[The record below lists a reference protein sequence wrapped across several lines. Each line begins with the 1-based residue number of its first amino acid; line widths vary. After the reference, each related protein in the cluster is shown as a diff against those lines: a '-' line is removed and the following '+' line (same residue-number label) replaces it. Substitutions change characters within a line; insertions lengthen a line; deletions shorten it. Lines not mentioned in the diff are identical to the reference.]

1 MRTACHGTFAAL
13 PREFATAG
21 TTLEGLQEEPMSVI
35 NSNPPGGAVER
46 TPRKAALAS
55 FMGSAVEYY
64 DFFVFGS
71 AAALIFPKVFFPSGD
86 DAALVLSLATF
97 GVAYVA
103 RPVGALI
110 LGHFGDRL
118 GRQKVL
124 MFTLVLM
131 GLSTFLIG
139 CLPTFDTIGWFAPGL
154 LVLCRLLQGLS
165 AAGEQAGASSLTLE
179 HSPDHQRSFFT
190 SWTLT
195 GTQGGLILANLVMIP
210 FVALPEDA
218 QLGWGWRVP
227 FWLSAVVVVV
237 AYFIRRTLHEPPA
250 FAEAKANG
258 TIAKLPLK
266 ELLRDHWRDVLRVI
280 LCAFIAAVSTVFS
293 PLAIAYG
300 KKVGLEADI
309 TLWLVV
315 AANVVALGTQPLF
328 GKLAD
333 RIGRKPVFVYGA
345 LASAVLMPFYMLS
358 MGGGNTVLIFV
369 LAIATFSF
377 GYAAANAVWPSFYGE
392 MFSTKVRF
400 SGVAVG
406 TQLGFLVAG
415 FTPSIV
421 TALGGVREGGW
432 VVISVFTAVV
442 ALIAS
447 ASALTAR
454 ETKDVPTAL
463 LGQKVTDAAEDLVSR

>member
-1 MRTACHGTFAAL
+1 
-13 PREFATAG
+13 
-21 TTLEGLQEEPMSVI
+21 MSVI
-35 NSNPPGGAVER
+35 NSNSPDGTPAGAPDR
-46 TPRKAALAS
+46 TPKRAALAS

-64 DFFVFGS
+64 DFFLFGS
-71 AAALIFPKVFFPSGD
+71 AAALIFPKVFFPSD
-86 DAALVLSLATF
+86 DEAALVMSFATF

-110 LGHFGDRL
+110 LGHFGDRI

-139 CLPTFDTIGWFAPGL
+139 CLPTFDTIGWAAPAL

-165 AAGEQAGASSLTLE
+165 AAGEQAGASSMTLE
-179 HSPDHQRSFFT
+179 HAPDHQRAFYT

-195 GTQGGLILANLVMIP
+195 GTQGGLVLASLVMIP
-210 FVALPEDA
+210 FVSLPDEA
-218 QLGWGWRVP
+218 ELSWGWRVP
-227 FWLSAVVVVV
+227 FWLSAVVVLI
-237 AYFIRRTLHEPPA
+237 AFFIRRTLQEPPA
-250 FAEAKANG
+250 FAEAKASG
-258 TIAKLPLK
+258 DIARMPLVP
-266 ELLRDHWRDVLRVI
+266 LLRDHWRDVLRVV
-280 LCAFIAAVSTVFS
+280 LCAFIAAVSTVFAN
-293 PLAIAYG
+293 LAIAYG

-315 AANVVALGTQPLF
+315 VANVVAMFTQPLF

-333 RIGRKPVFVYGA
+333 RVGRKPVFIYGA
-345 LASAVLMPFYMLS
+345 LASAALMPFYMLS
-358 MGGGNTVLIFV
+358 MSGDNILLIFA
-369 LAIATFSF
+369 LAIATFAF
-377 GYAAANAVWPSFYGE
+377 GYAAANAVWPSFYNE
-392 MFSTKVRF
+392 MFTTKVRF

-415 FTPSIV
+415 FAPSIV

-442 ALIAS
+442 VLIAT
-447 ASALTAR
+447 AAALTAR
-454 ETKDVPTAL
+454 ETKDVPTTQ
-463 LGQKVTDAAEDLVSR
+463 LGQKSSDSARDLVHR